1 MVCCSFSHNAIKK
14 GNLALGAY
22 THPDGIESESAQRD
36 LRVGK
41 GKSKSYVIG
50 FSFRNH
56 LIFEL
61 NNESWLYENNDA

>member
-1 MVCCSFSHNAIKK
+1 MLYLWRLALISIIHSHNGMLLIFIQCNMK

-41 GKSKSYVIG
+41 GKSKSYEIV
-50 FSFRNH
+50 FSFRN
-56 LIFEL
+56 
-61 NNESWLYENNDA
+61 S